1 MMIVSLLNPLRG
13 LSWLAV
19 VRSESVADG
28 EGQQWQLFLGLPA
41 AQRGRGATG
50 AGDVGAGVPEERA
63 VRGHAPDTGSRGAV
77 HVQVLHCWAARAAA
91 AFRWSSGDPDITTG
105 MA

>member
-1 MMIVSLLNPLRG
+1 MWPLLTL
-13 LSWLAV
+13 

-41 AQRGRGATG
+41 AQRGRGATR

-77 HVQVLHCWAARAAA
+77 HVQVLHCCAVRTAA
-91 AFRWSSGDPDITTG
+91 AFSWSTDDPDITIG